1 MTERQPP
8 VNSLMTLRFIVAA
21 LLIAVTSFMIVVYFI
36 GPNQRPMDE
45 RMLQL
50 LLYIAI
56 IMLVTIVPIGF
67 VARAI
72 IYRNHR
78 DEDGAVSPAGYG
90 TGNIIFFAC
99 CEGPAF
105 AA

>member
-1 MTERQPP
+1 
-8 VNSLMTLRFIVAA
+8 
-21 LLIAVTSFMIVVYFI
+21 
-36 GPNQRPMDE
+36 
-45 RMLQL
+45 
-50 LLYIAI
+50 
-56 IMLVTIVPIGF
+56 MLVTIVPIGF

-90 TGNIIFFAC
+90 TGNFICFAC

-105 AA
+105 AALTFWMLSGARGQHIIVALVAIAILVVSFPTGAPLRGDAI